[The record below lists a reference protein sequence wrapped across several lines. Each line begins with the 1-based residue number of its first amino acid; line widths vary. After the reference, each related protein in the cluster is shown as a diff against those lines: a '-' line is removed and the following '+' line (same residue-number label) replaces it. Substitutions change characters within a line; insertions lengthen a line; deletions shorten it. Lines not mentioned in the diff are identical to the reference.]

1 MTGNPLREVCPGLYV
16 AEAKQRFYG
25 LEVGARMTIIQ
36 HHGTL
41 FVHSPIAI
49 SPADVAHLGTPGQV
63 LAPNLLHHLYVGP
76 WIDAGYE
83 GWAAPGLPEKR
94 KDVHFHGVITP
105 GVQPFGEDI
114 EVLPMACFAMTNEVV
129 VLHKPSRTLL
139 VTDLVFNLSPKA
151 PWMTRTAMRCLGGY
165 PGCNVTLLEQVGMKR
180 DVARRELGII
190 AEWDFDRVIM
200 AHGEI
205 IETGGKE
212 TFFQA
217 FQWVLIG
224 T

>member
-1 MTGNPLREVCPGLYV
+1 MTGNPLREVCPGLHV

-25 LEVGARMTIIQ
+25 LEVGARMTVIQ
-36 HHGTL
+36 NNGAL

-49 SPADVAHLGTPGQV
+49 PPSELAHLVTPGQV
-63 LAPNLLHHLYVGP
+63 LAPNLLHHLYIGP

-114 EVLPMACFAMTNEVV
+114 EVLPMTCFAMTNEVV
-129 VLHKPSRTLL
+129 VLHKPSRTLI
-139 VTDLVFNLSPKA
+139 VTDLVFNFSREA

-190 AEWDFDRVIM
+190 AEWDFDRLIM

-205 IETGGKE
+205 IETGGKK

-224 T
+224 I